1 MCSMKHTVGDVNSDD
16 HSSQR
21 STNVT
26 HTRESHQR
34 AFPLDMYRPQNPY
47 RVHIFT
53 KGSQTSNS
61 NRTNFLKEK
70 QLQRSPR
77 FLSDCYYSSLV
88 DDGIT
93 RQEEEENS
101 SAGHSICPPKS
112 YLFALSLQQVVV
124 DVTLVKLSP
133 GAGIVVRGQKTGWLP
148 GSTRPAASVRIR
160 KTMDTVLRAWRRPLL
175 LLKSPQHLYSL
186 PPSFRAVDS

>member
-1 MCSMKHTVGDVNSDD
+1 MCSMKHTVGDVNSEN

-101 SAGHSICPPKS
+101 SAGHSIFPSQVLLTLSVAATGGRRCYAGEVISRGWNCCQRPK
-112 YLFALSLQQVVV
+112 
-124 DVTLVKLSP
+124 D
-133 GAGIVVRGQKTGWLP
+133 RWLP

-160 KTMDTVLRAWRRPLL
+160 KNDGYNVTTILPDP
-175 LLKSPQHLYSL
+175 SSSSSHLNTL